1 MQDNIK
7 QSIGEL
13 LESSFKPELFLL
25 GITSSAVPIVGA
37 IAAGAGALCGSIH
50 KSKKDKYT
58 YAALF
63 NATNLVDVL
72 LAGWN
77 SISKSTD
84 YKEAVNQYNNIIDA
98 VNVDF
103 KKYKE
108 KHEEILQSAN
118 QHTLVINRK
127 KTLMKEY
134 LLKDLYDSLKKCGLA
149 GEYYDMNDEYL
160 DLRMWPINKQY
171 DLVNQRHLSFIE
183 TFGFSGSSSKK
194 SAILDLFFDLTV
206 VTTVYVS
213 PLKRLVLRRNN
224 YNKLK
229 KEIADLEQ
237 QVKLNK
243 EDMLSDL
250 EKLHTMDRAL
260 KNIAG
265 IYSSVLDTYKPI
277 MQKIFLSLEI
287 EYENNVSALPEGK
300 ITALFTISRLL
311 KELSEKRILPCTE
324 DPESIHRNICDYSNN
339 LTKKYNQLYESV
351 KHNFC

>member
-1 MQDNIK
+1 
-7 QSIGEL
+7 
-13 LESSFKPELFLL
+13 
-25 GITSSAVPIVGA
+25 
-37 IAAGAGALCGSIH
+37 
-50 KSKKDKYT
+50 
-58 YAALF
+58 
-63 NATNLVDVL
+63 
-72 LAGWN
+72 
-77 SISKSTD
+77 
-84 YKEAVNQYNNIIDA
+84 
-98 VNVDF
+98 
-103 KKYKE
+103 
-108 KHEEILQSAN
+108 
-118 QHTLVINRK
+118 
-127 KTLMKEY
+127 MKEY

-213 PLKRLVLRRNN
+213 PLMRLVLRRNN
-224 YNKLK
+224 KKLK

-287 EYENNVSALPEGK
+287 EYENNVSARPEGK
-300 ITALFTISRLL
+300 KTALFTISRLL
-311 KELSEKRILPCTE
+311 KELSENIILPCTE
-324 DPESIHRNICDYSNN
+324 DPESIHRNVCDYSNS
-339 LTKKYNQLYESV
+339 LTEKYNQIGELIEN
-351 KHNFC
+351 NFVS